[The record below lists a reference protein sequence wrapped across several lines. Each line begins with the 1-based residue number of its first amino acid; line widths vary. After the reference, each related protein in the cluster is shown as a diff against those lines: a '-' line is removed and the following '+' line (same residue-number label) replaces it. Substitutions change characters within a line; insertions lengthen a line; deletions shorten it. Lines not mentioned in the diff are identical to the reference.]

1 MKITF
6 EKSAKSRKKK
16 EFSKVVLAAV
26 VILYVLAACYGGY
39 IVFYNHELLG
49 ELLAFIGAPTAV
61 AIGYYE
67 WKAKN
72 ENVVKIKKQ
81 GENDNGND

>member
-1 MKITF
+1 M
-6 EKSAKSRKKK
+6 
-16 EFSKVVLAAV
+16 VLAV
-26 VILYVLAACYGGY
+26 VMFLYVIAACYGGY
-39 IVFYNHELLG
+39 IVYFNHELLG
-49 ELLAFIGAPTAV
+49 EWLAFIGAPTAV

-72 ENVVKIKKQ
+72 ENVQKIKKQ